1 MKKKFTSIL
10 LLIAMLI
17 FTFDSTL
24 VHVYANKKT
33 EKKIC
38 EKSEKFNKSKKK
50 EYTKKKIDN
59 EKRNKTHIIDEKME
73 EYLNDSGIFDDE
85 ICRMDQK
92 TIDEISQNKIN
103 DIQVAT
109 SFYEYN
115 ETTKKTISN
124 ESESDNDV
132 IEESD
137 LVEIGPSEINK
148 VIAEVYFD
156 KVVEEEESV
165 LDKTLEAIGI
175 KPVNVYAGVNYD
187 YYYDEN
193 KSYMKRSILVVP
205 TIINGIQYYKILC
218 YYEWLTMPLNRLTDV
233 ACITFDANS
242 KFNNNRAAFDNTYA
256 KVTTEYTVTERRE
269 LTGERLSV
277 RHDTSVDILKNIY
290 YNENADER
298 ELEVG
303 ELAISSV
310 C

>member
-269 LTGERLSV
+269 LTGERLC
-277 RHDTSVDILKNIY
+277 Y
-290 YNENADER
+290 
-298 ELEVG
+298 
-303 ELAISSV
+303 SSAFG
-310 C
+310 